1 MYALAVKGDDVK
13 PKGIPN
19 KLTFDE
25 RIQGYYSRK
34 SPGWICPLR
43 GTISLGRL

>member
-19 KLTFDE
+19 KLTFDQ
-25 RIQGYYSRK
+25 RIQGYYSR
-34 SPGWICPLR
+34 WICPLR